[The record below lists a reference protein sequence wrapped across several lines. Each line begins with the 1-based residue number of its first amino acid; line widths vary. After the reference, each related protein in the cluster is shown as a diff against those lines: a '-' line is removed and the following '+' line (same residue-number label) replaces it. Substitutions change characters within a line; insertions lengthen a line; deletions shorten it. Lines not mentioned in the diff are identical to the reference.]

1 MFFFFI
7 VMRIWES
14 IYVYLKYIIRDNVWS
29 EIKEDNF
36 DSFENCVWG
45 IYLRSRWY
53 GVGCIGSFFLVLEV
67 GDFIYSFICGGIE
80 LIY

>member
-1 MFFFFI
+1 MY
-7 VMRIWES
+7 IWS
-14 IYVYLKYIIRDNVWS
+14 ILL
-29 EIKEDNF
+29 EIMYEVKFKKDNF
-36 DSFENCVWG
+36 DSFESCVWG

-53 GVGCIGSFFLVLEV
+53 GVGCIGFFFSVLEV